1 MDTKVERMNGKT
13 TRRALLAS
21 ALILA
26 VGLLA
31 PPAAAETVRV
41 TDLAGRTVEVRVPV
55 KTMILGEGRFVPTL
69 AILDPSDPS
78 DRIVGMMGDFRRF
91 DPAGFAQY
99 AKAFPKIKDIPEI
112 GHGSAESFS
121 LEKSISVKP
130 DVAIFG
136 LGSGH
141 GPGARHK
148 AILDRLAAAGV
159 PVVVVDFRME
169 PLVNTPKSIALLGRL
184 LGRDAE
190 AKAFNDFYAAQLK
203 RVADGLKGV
212 TDKPKVFIEI
222 HVGGRDDCC
231 ATMSQGMMG
240 RFIDWAGGDNI
251 AKGKIPGAHGLLSLE
266 YLLVSQPDIYMG
278 TAIGGAGV
286 TYPKPGRIV
295 LGPGA
300 GEELARRSLALAT
313 ARRGISDL
321 TAVKTGRAHAI
332 WHNFYNTPLNVA
344 AVQAMAKWIHPDR
357 FTDLN
362 PQKTLETLFEK
373 FQPVPLDGAYWVSL
387 GAGAEA
393 ASK

>member
-1 MDTKVERMNGKT
+1 MNGKT

-21 ALILA
+21 VLVLA
-26 VGLLA
+26 AGLLA

-41 TDLAGRTVEVRVPV
+41 TDIAGRTVEVAVPV
-55 KTMILGEGRFVPTL
+55 KTMILGEGRFLPTL

-78 DRIVGMMGDFRRF
+78 DRIVGMMADFERF
-91 DPAGFAQY
+91 DPAGYAQY
-99 AKAFPKIKDIPEI
+99 VRKFPNIKNIPQI

-159 PVVVVDFRME
+159 PVVVVDFRMD

-190 AKAFNDFYAAQLK
+190 AKAFNDFYTAELQ

-251 AKGKIPGAHGLLSLE
+251 AKGKVPGAHGLLSLE
-266 YLLVSQPDIYMG
+266 YLLVTQPDVYMA
-278 TAIGGAGV
+278 TAIGAAGV
-286 TYPKPGRIV
+286 DYPKPGRVV

-300 GEELARRSLALAT
+300 RADQARTSLALASS
-313 ARRGISDL
+313 RRGIADL
-321 TAVKTGRAHAI
+321 TAVKTRHAHAI
-332 WHNFYNTPLNVA
+332 WHHFYNTPLNVA

-357 FTDLN
+357 FQDLD
-362 PQKTLETLFEK
+362 PRKTLETLFAA

-387 GAGAEA
+387 DMEA
-393 ASK
+393 AAQ

>member
-1 MDTKVERMNGKT
+1 MGTKVERMNGKT

-21 ALILA
+21 ALALA
-26 VGLLA
+26 AGLLT

-78 DRIVGMMGDFRRF
+78 ERIAGMMGDFERF

-99 AKAFPKIKDIPEI
+99 TKKFPNIRNIPQI

-148 AILDRLAAAGV
+148 AILDRLNAAGV

-169 PLVNTPKSIALLGRL
+169 PLVNTPKSIALLGKIM
-184 LGRDAE
+184 GREAE
-190 AKAFNDFYAAQLK
+190 AKAFNDFYAAELK
-203 RVADGLKGV
+203 RVEGGLKGV
-212 TDKPKVFIEI
+212 TDKPRVFIEI
-222 HVGGRDDCC
+222 HVGGREDCC
-231 ATMSQGMMG
+231 ATMNEGMMG
-240 RFIDWAGGDNI
+240 RFIDWAGGTNI
-251 AKGKIPGAHGLLSLE
+251 AKGKVPGAYGLLNPE
-266 YLLVSQPDIYMG
+266 YLLVTQPDIYMG
-278 TAIGGAGV
+278 TAIGAAGV
-286 TYPKPGRIV
+286 KYPKPGRIV
-295 LGPGA
+295 LGPSA
-300 GEELARRSLALAT
+300 DETSARDTLLQAT
-313 ARRGISDL
+313 QRRTISGL
-321 TAVKTGRAHAI
+321 KAVQAGRAHAI
-332 WHNFYNTPLNVA
+332 WHNFYNTPMNVA

-357 FTDLN
+357 FPELD
-362 PQKTLETLFEK
+362 PRKTLETLFQR

-387 GAGAEA
+387 KAEESA
-393 ASK
+393 K

>member
-1 MDTKVERMNGKT
+1 M
-13 TRRALLAS
+13 RAPILKILLAGG
-21 ALILA
+21 LILLS
-26 VGLLA
+26 GLPA
-31 PPAAAETVRV
+31 PAAERITV
-41 TDLAGRTVEVRVPV
+41 TDLAGRQVTLTVPV

-78 DRIVGMMGDFRRF
+78 ERIVGMMGDFERF
-91 DPAGFAQY
+91 DPASFAQY
-99 AKAFPKIKDIPEI
+99 VKAFPRIKDIPQI

-121 LEKSISVKP
+121 LEKSISVRP

-159 PVVVVDFRME
+159 PVVVVDFRFE
-169 PLVNTPKSIALLGRL
+169 PLINTPKSLELLGRIM
-184 LGRDAE
+184 GREAE
-190 AKAFNDFYAAQLK
+190 ARAFNDFYAAELK

-212 TDKPKVFIEI
+212 TDKPRVFIEI

-231 ATMSQGMMG
+231 ATMNEGMMG
-240 RFIDWAGGDNI
+240 RFVEWAGGDNI
-251 AKGKIPGAHGLLSLE
+251 AKGKVPGAYGLLNPE
-266 YLLVSQPDIYMG
+266 YLLVAQPDVYMG
-278 TAIGGAGV
+278 TAIGAAGV
-286 TYPKPGRIV
+286 KYPKPGRII
-295 LGPGA
+295 LGPGTD
-300 GEELARRSLALAT
+300 GRTARASLVQAT
-313 ARRGISDL
+313 ARRTISGL
-321 TAVKTGRAHAI
+321 TAVQSGRAHAI

-344 AVQAMAKWIHPDR
+344 AVQAMAKWIHPNL

-387 GAGAEA
+387 GTGAAEA

>member
-1 MDTKVERMNGKT
+1 MM
-13 TRRALLAS
+13 RAPISLIAVTAALM
-21 ALILA
+21 LILS
-26 VGLLA
+26 LA
-31 PPAAAETVRV
+31 GQPTRAGETITV
-41 TDLAGRTVEVRVPV
+41 TDPAGRQVTLKVPV

-78 DRIVGMMGDFRRF
+78 DRIVGMMGDFERF

-99 AKAFPKIKDIPEI
+99 VKKFPNTKNIPQI

-121 LEKSISVKP
+121 LETSISVKP

-159 PVVVVDFRME
+159 PVVVVDFRIE
-169 PLVNTPKSIALLGRL
+169 PLINTPKSIDLLGRIM
-184 LGRDAE
+184 GREAE
-190 AKAFNDFYAAQLK
+190 AKAFNDFYAAELK

-212 TDKPKVFIEI
+212 TEKPKVFIEI

-300 GEELARRSLALAT
+300 GEDLARTSLALAT

-321 TAVKTGRAHAI
+321 TAVKSGRAHAI

-344 AVQAMAKWIHPDR
+344 AVQAMAKWIHPNR
-357 FTDLN
+357 FADLN

-387 GAGAEA
+387 GTGVEA